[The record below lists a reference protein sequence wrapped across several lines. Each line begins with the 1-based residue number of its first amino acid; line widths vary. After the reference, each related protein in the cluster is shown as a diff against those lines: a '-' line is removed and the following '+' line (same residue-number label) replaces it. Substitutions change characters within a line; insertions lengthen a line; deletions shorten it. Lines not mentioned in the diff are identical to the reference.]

1 MNFSS
6 ANRLEL
12 QQIIQSVSYDRGVER
27 EVVVEAIE
35 EAMAKAARQRYGQE
49 LDIRADYDEA
59 VGLLNLVRIRQ
70 VVDTVENQNTEISL
84 GDAQAI
90 DPEITVGLEL
100 AEPMPPVNI
109 EEMDRIV
116 VQNAIQVIQ
125 QRIREAERDR
135 QYEEFKDKVGEI
147 VYGTVNREEYG
158 NIIVDVAVGEAVIP
172 KNHRIGYAPPIKGE
186 RIRAIVTEV
195 SRELR
200 GPQVRLSRTSPE
212 FLKELFRNEVPEFYE
227 GHIDIVRVAR
237 DPGSRAKIAVVS
249 YDASIDPVGACVGMR
264 GSRVQAV
271 VNELQGERIDVIP
284 WMEETYDLV
293 TEALRP
299 AKVLY
304 GLSDKDGN
312 PTTIVVPDNML
323 ALAIGARGQNVRLA
337 RSLTDLD
344 LTILTETEDRE
355 RREAESIEFQQTLM
369 EQLNI
374 NEDLASYL
382 VADNLI
388 SVETILDAGI
398 EQLEMCEGIDED
410 IAVELQERAR
420 KFLEEEAEA
429 ALAEARRFGVQEDL
443 VEFDQLSPQMVLEL
457 AKNSILSLKD
467 FAECATWEL
476 VGGFTYENGRR
487 VRDEGILESFEL
499 TDDEA
504 EVMIMTARAIIGI
517 ISMDDLMNHIQSSAE
532 EVDPNESWQ
541 TPMA

>member
-1 MNFSS
+1 MNISS

-49 LDIRADYDEA
+49 LDIRATYDQLAGILSLE
-59 VGLLNLVRIRQ
+59 RIRQ
-70 VVDTVENQNTEISL
+70 VVETVENPNTEITL
-84 GDAQAI
+84 EEAREIEPDIEI
-90 DPEITVGLEL
+90 DSPLLES
-100 AEPMPPVNI
+100 MPPVNI
-109 EEMDRIV
+109 EEMDRII
-116 VQNAIQVIQ
+116 VQNAIQVIL

-135 QYEEFKDKVGEI
+135 QYEEFKDKVGHI
-147 VYGTVNREEYG
+147 VQGTVNREEYG
-158 NIIVDVAVGEAVIP
+158 NIILDVAVGEAVIP
-172 KNHRIGYAPPIKGE
+172 KNHRIGRESPAKGD

-195 SRELR
+195 SREQR

-227 GHIDIVRVAR
+227 QSIDIVRVAR

-304 GLSDKDGN
+304 GLQDKEGN
-312 PTTIVVPDNML
+312 PSTVVVPDTML

-337 RSLTDLD
+337 RALTELN
-344 LTILTETEDRE
+344 LTILTESEERA
-355 RREAESIEFQQTLM
+355 RREVEERELQQNLM
-369 EQLNI
+369 DQLNI
-374 NEDLASYL
+374 DEDLAMYL
-382 VADNLI
+382 VSDGIA
-388 SVETILDAGI
+388 SVEMILTTGI
-398 EQLEMCEGIDED
+398 DQLEMCEGIDED
-410 IAVELQERAR
+410 IAIALQQRAQE
-420 KFLEEEAEA
+420 FLEEEASNA
-429 ALAEARRFGVQEDL
+429 MAEARRFGLQDDL
-443 VEFDQLSPQMVLEL
+443 AGYDRLSPQMMLEL
-457 AKNSILSLKD
+457 AKNDIVSLRD

-476 VGGFTYENGRR
+476 VGGYTYDKGRR
-487 VRDEGILESFEL
+487 TWDEGILENFDLSEK
-499 TDDEA
+499 EA
-504 EVMIMTARAIIGI
+504 ETLIMTARAIIGI
-517 ISMDDLMNHIQSSAE
+517 ITTEDLMEHVSSDE
-532 EVDPNESWQ
+532 TGEDNEPWQ
-541 TPMA
+541 ATFS